1 MQEAQSSLLAKDDD
15 LMLLRQELQH
25 LKAQHSTSAQSH
37 MHGTLHRQ
45 DAEARTQHGQ
55 DAEARTQHG
64 QGAEARTQ
72 HRQDAEA
79 GRAEGP
85 SGTAESAQG
94 RAAGQ
99 SGLPSPSL
107 PATPHSPGGSPKGDK
122 VLLVRSHD
130 KAHLCEPELLYRNSK
145 TPFLKIHW
153 NMLH

>member
-25 LKAQHSTSAQSH
+25 LKAQHSRSAQSH
-37 MHGTLHRQ
+37 MQGTRHRQ
-45 DAEARTQHGQ
+45 DAAARTQHGQ
-55 DAEARTQHG
+55 D
-64 QGAEARTQ
+64 AEARTQ

-85 SGTAESAQG
+85 SGTAQSAQG
-94 RAAGQ
+94 RAAGE

-107 PATPHSPGGSPKGDK
+107 PATPHSPGGSPQGDK

-130 KAHLCEPELLYRNSK
+130 KAHLCETDLL
-145 TPFLKIHW
+145 
-153 NMLH
+153 LHK